1 MSAIAEP
8 PAALI
13 DDRLA
18 KRNAVVLAVAQA
30 LAGGNNTVIVATAG
44 IIGLVLAP
52 DKSLATLPISVMM
65 FGLWFSTVP
74 MGLMAQLRQAHRA
87 ADRRR
92 RRCSVRAGLLRCRS
106 SGVVRAAAA
115 RHVRLRFLCR
125 RAYVL
130 SLRVDRHGNRCL
142 QADRDLLRARRRRAG
157 WRDRPFGRDLHQG
170 SLAAL
175 SVRRHVH
182 RSGGAG
188 PACGLGA
195 VEAQAPPPMSRAE
208 IDRGRPLGEIVRSP
222 KFIVAVFVGV
232 SSYTLMNL
240 VMTSAPLAMVG

>member
-74 MGLMAQLRQAHRA
+74 MGLMARSYGRRTALQIGTTVGAVSGLICCVAVLQGSFPLLLVGTFGCGFYA
-87 ADRRR
+87 AGHM
-92 RRCSVRAGLLRCRS
+92 SY
-106 SGVVRAAAA
+106 
-115 RHVRLRFLCR
+115 RF
-125 RAYVL
+125 A
-130 SLRVDRHGNRCL
+130 VDRHGKRCL
-142 QADRDLLRARRRRAG
+142 QADRDLLRAGRRRAG

-170 SLAAL
+170 SVAAL
-175 SVRRHVH
+175 SVRRDVH
-182 RSGGAG
+182 RAGGAG
-188 PACGLGA
+188 RC
-195 VEAQAPPPMSRAE
+195 SRAW
-208 IDRGRPLGEIVRSP
+208 R
-222 KFIVAVFVGV
+222 
-232 SSYTLMNL
+232 
-240 VMTSAPLAMVG
+240 